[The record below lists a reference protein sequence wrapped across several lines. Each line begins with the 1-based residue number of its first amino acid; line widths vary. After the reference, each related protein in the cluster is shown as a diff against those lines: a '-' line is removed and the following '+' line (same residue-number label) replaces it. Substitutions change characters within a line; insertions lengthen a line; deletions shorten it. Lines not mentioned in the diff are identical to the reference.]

1 MLRSSAYLTTKKCAI
16 VFSIYGQPLSHD
28 LINFTANVSSK
39 RDEYFAK
46 ALDISLQNITD
57 KNLEVVSNEV
67 LDDFLYYNENDSETD
82 E

>member
-1 MLRSSAYLTTKKCAI
+1 M
-16 VFSIYGQPLSHD
+16 SHD
-28 LINFTANVSSK
+28 LINFIANVSSK

-46 ALDISLQNITD
+46 ALDVNLQNITY
-57 KNLEVVSNEV
+57 KNLFVVLNEV

>member
-1 MLRSSAYLTTKKCAI
+1 MLRSSGYLTTKKCAI
-16 VFSIYGQPLSHD
+16 VFSIYGEPLSHD

-57 KNLEVVSNEV
+57 KNLEVVSSEV